1 MTDPAS
7 PAPPNPI
14 LVERAAE
21 AARIEA
27 RLDEQL
33 ARIAGAPM
41 TMTRRLFVGVML
53 PPAVAAALAAV
64 AEGLARKVQAV
75 GVPVRW
81 IAPTDYHLTL
91 RFLGPTRLAAEP
103 ALVDAIAD
111 AVAGRPRLALSVAG
125 LGAFASPDRARI
137 IWAGVDGAGLDE
149 LAAAIDGAVVALGG
163 APLALPFKAHVTLG
177 RLAQD
182 RSISDLLNST
192 SAQVFSKFDVDSI
205 ELLESN
211 ETKQQSPY
219 SLVRRI
225 AFKPAETAFQRQ
237 SAPLEPHATQQPT
250 ATNARLSQ
258 PFAPDTD
265 DGWPRGQG
273 PDFRGGEQ
281 A

>member
-7 PAPPNPI
+7 PAAPNPI

-33 ARIAGAPM
+33 GRIAAAP
-41 TMTRRLFVGVML
+41 TPMTRRLFVGVML
-53 PPAVAAALAAV
+53 PPPAATALAAV
-64 AEGLARKVQAV
+64 AEGLARKAQAV
-75 GVPVRW
+75 AVPVRW

-91 RFLGPTRLAAEP
+91 RFLGPTRIASEP
-103 ALVDAIAD
+103 ALLDAIAE
-111 AVAGRPRLALSVAG
+111 AVTGRAPLALRIAG
-125 LGAFASPDRARI
+125 LGAFASPDRARV
-137 IWAGVDGAGLDE
+137 IWAGVEGAGLDE
-149 LAAAIDGAVVALGG
+149 LAAVIDAAVVRLGA
-163 APLALPFKAHVTLG
+163 APLTLPFRAHITLG

-192 SAQVFSKFDVDSI
+192 SAQVFSKFDADSI
-205 ELLESN
+205 ELIESN
-211 ETKQQSPY
+211 ETKQQFPY

-225 AFKPAETAFQRQ
+225 AFKPSETAVQRQ
-237 SAPLEPHATQQPT
+237 STPLEPHAPQPVT
-250 ATNARLSQ
+250 ATNATPSQ
-258 PFAPDTD
+258 PFAADTD

-273 PDFRGGEQ
+273 PDLRGGEQ